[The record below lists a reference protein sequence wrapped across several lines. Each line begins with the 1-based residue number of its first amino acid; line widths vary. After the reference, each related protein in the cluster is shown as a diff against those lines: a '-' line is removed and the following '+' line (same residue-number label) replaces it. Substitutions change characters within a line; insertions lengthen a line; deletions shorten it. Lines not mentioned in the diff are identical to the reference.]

1 MFSILFCGTPDFAV
15 PSLRALAA
23 DPAFAVRLVATQP
36 DKPAGR
42 SGALTPPPIKTVAQD
57 LGIPV
62 WQPQKF
68 DAAAAMDAWPDDEPP
83 DFLVVV
89 AYGHILDDAALAL
102 PRIAPIN
109 VHASLLPRWR
119 GASPIQHAILAGDT
133 QTGITVQVMARRLD
147 AGPILAQ
154 SPTPITDRE
163 TAPSLHDRL
172 SEMGAALLVETLQH
186 PLQPREQ
193 SDDGVTVCR
202 KLSRDDGQANVE
214 TMDAVTIDR
223 MVRAF
228 TPWPGVT
235 IDVDG
240 TPLKILETSLV
251 PVNGAH
257 PLPCKDST
265 TLWLVTVQVPGKKP
279 MGGEEWARGRHKKR
293 FPSVSP

>member
-1 MFSILFCGTPDFAV
+1 MHSIMFCGTPDFAV

-23 DPAFAVRLVATQP
+23 DQAFAVGLVATQP

-42 SGALTPPPIKTVAQD
+42 SGALTPPPIKTVAHD

-62 WQPQKF
+62 WQPQGF
-68 DAAAAMDAWPDDEPP
+68 DATAAMEVWPQKEPP

-89 AYGHILDDAALAL
+89 AYGHILDNAALAL

-154 SPTPITDRE
+154 SSTPISDRE

-172 SEMGAALLVETLQH
+172 SQMGATLLAETLKN
-186 PLQPREQ
+186 PLQPQEQ
-193 SDDGVTVCR
+193 SEDGVTICR
-202 KLSRDDGQANVE
+202 KLSRDDGQANAE
-214 TMDAVTIDR
+214 KMDAATIDR

-228 TPWPGVT
+228 TPWPGIT
-235 IDVDG
+235 IEIDG
-240 TPLKILETSLV
+240 ATMKLLGTSLIAM
-251 PVNGAH
+251 PGAH
-257 PLPCKDST
+257 PLPCKDNT

-279 MGGEEWARGRHKKR
+279 MCGEEWARGRHK
-293 FPSVSP
+293 

>member
-1 MFSILFCGTPDFAV
+1 
-15 PSLRALAA
+15 LAA
-23 DPAFAVRLVATQP
+23 DQAFAVGLVATQP
-36 DKPAGR
+36 DKPTGR
-42 SGALTPPPIKTVAQD
+42 SGALTPPPIKTVAEE
-57 LGIPV
+57 LGIAV

-68 DAAAAMDAWPDDEPP
+68 DAAAAMEAWPDDEPP

-147 AGPILAQ
+147 AGPILSQAMTEIA
-154 SPTPITDRE
+154 PRE
-163 TAPSLHDRL
+163 TAPSLHDRI
-172 SEMGAALLVETLQH
+172 SEMGATLLAETLKH
-186 PLQPREQ
+186 PLQSQEQ
-193 SDDGVTVCR
+193 SEDGVTICR
-202 KLSRDDGQANVE
+202 KLSRDDGQANAE

-235 IDVDG
+235 IDVEG

-251 PVNGAH
+251 SASGAH
-257 PLPCKDST
+257 PLLCKDST

-279 MGGEEWARGRHKKR
+279 MGGEEWARGKR
-293 FPSVSP
+293 